1 MSICSSSITRS
12 ASIINLGLNRYA
24 AQEHIDLKPGDLF
37 PQEQYIEYLRRELM
51 LSQQTVYNLQKQ
63 VEMLQDI
70 SGIRSTNTE
79 I

>member
-1 MSICSSSITRS
+1 M
-12 ASIINLGLNRYA
+12 
-24 AQEHIDLKPGDLF
+24 KPADLF

-51 LSQQTVYNLQKQ
+51 LSQQTIYNLQKQ

-70 SGIRSTNTE
+70 SGMRSTDTK